1 MAIFKDLEE
10 REWTLNVTVR
20 TLKEVKKR
28 VKDGNGKP
36 VDLMDL
42 LFGNLAFT
50 LVSDTALFSEILWV
64 LCENQAKSQGISHDT
79 FDAQLYDE
87 TLENAW
93 GALEEA
99 LLDFFP
105 PKEKVPFQNILR
117 QVREIQTAGW
127 EAQNREMA
135 TQAELIRK
143 GKTEQE
149 IRQIMEK
156 IQATQHGI

>member
-1 MAIFKDLEE
+1 MAIFKDLEN
-10 REWTLNVTVR
+10 REWMLNVTVR

-28 VKDGNGKP
+28 VKDGQGKP

-64 LCENQAKSQGISHDT
+64 LCESQAKSQGISHDT

-87 TLENAW
+87 TLEEAW
-93 GALEEA
+93 RAFEEA

-105 PKEKVPFQNILR
+105 PKEKMPFQNILQR
-117 QVREIQTAGW
+117 VREIQTAGW
-127 EAQNREMA
+127 EAQNREMT